1 MNDNALT
8 TCLWFDTQAE
18 EAANYYSGIFEDF
31 KLGQIA
37 RHTEA
42 SPGTPGTVLTVE
54 FEINGQKFLGLNGGP
69 QYQFTEA
76 VSFMIP
82 CRNQDEVDYY
92 WDRLSAGG
100 QEIACGWLKDRFGL
114 CWQIV
119 PTVLPEMLTD
129 PDREK
134 ANRAMAA
141 MMQMTKF
148 DIAALR
154 RAFEG
159 ESAGAVQ

>member
-1 MNDNALT
+1 MTGNSLT
-8 TCLWFDTQAE
+8 TCLWFDTEAE
-18 EAANYYSGIFEDF
+18 EAANYYAGIFKDF
-31 KLGQIA
+31 KLGRVA

-42 SPGTPGTVLTVE
+42 SPGTPGAVLTVE
-54 FEINGQKFLGLNGGP
+54 FEINGQKFMGLNGGP
-69 QYQFTEA
+69 EYKFTEA

-82 CRNQDEVDYY
+82 CRDQEEVDYY
-92 WDRLSAGG
+92 WERLSADG
-100 QEIACGWLKDRFGL
+100 QEIACGWLKDKFGL
-114 CWQIV
+114 CWQVV

-148 DIAALR
+148 DIAELR
-154 RAFEG
+154 RAFED
-159 ESAGAVQ
+159 EQAPAG